1 MSELPFDYSQ
11 RLDLHEQ
18 IARID
23 KLREEGLKFAAE
35 QHKLAA
41 EASKLK
47 WDRWLAPLVLLAS
60 LAGGLVVAIVNHV
73 WQ

>member
-1 MSELPFDYSQ
+1 MSDIPENYRE
-11 RLDLHEQ
+11 RLDLREQ
-18 IARID
+18 VVRID

-41 EASKLK
+41 EAAKLK

-60 LAGGLVVAIVNHV
+60 LAGGLIVAIVNHV
-73 WQ
+73 WH